1 VACFQEIRRLVQMT
15 DTTRPDGIIIALDGP
30 AGSGKS
36 STAKA
41 VAARLGYRHLD
52 SGAFYRAITLAALRA
67 GIDPEVWPHLTHAE
81 LDGLDVHGRPAD
93 RGYRMTIRG
102 EDVSADIRSHQVN
115 AHVSQMAAVP
125 AVREWLMDAL
135 RESGAR
141 GGLVADGRDIGTVV
155 FPDAELKA
163 YLIADAEERARRRLA
178 EMGAAGLTDDDVRA
192 EAARLMGRDA
202 IDSGRETAPLRQ
214 ADDAVVIDTTGLTFD
229 QQVDRIVQ
237 LARERGGVDRREEI
251 P

>member
-1 VACFQEIRRLVQMT
+1 MT
-15 DTTRPDGIIIALDGP
+15 ETRRPDGIIIALDGP

-36 STAKA
+36 STARA

-52 SGAFYRAITLAALRA
+52 SGAFYRAITLAALQA
-67 GIDPEVWPHLTHAE
+67 GIDPDRWPALTPDE
-81 LDGLDVHGRPAD
+81 LDRLDVHGHPSET
-93 RGYRMTIRG
+93 GYTMTVAG
-102 EDVSADIRSHQVN
+102 TDVSVEIRSPRVN
-115 AHVSQMAAVP
+115 AHVSRMAAVP

-163 YLIADAEERARRRLA
+163 YLIADAEERARRRLR
-178 EMGAAGLTDDDVRA
+178 EQGEIDPPLEEVRA
-192 EAARLMGRDA
+192 EAARLQGRDA

-214 ADDAVVIDTTGLTFD
+214 AGDAVVIDTTGLGFD
-229 QQVDRIVQ
+229 EQVQRIVD
-237 LARERGGVDRREEI
+237 LARERIGLDRGEEI

>member
-1 VACFQEIRRLVQMT
+1 M
-15 DTTRPDGIIIALDGP
+15 RPDGIIIALDGP

-36 STAKA
+36 STARA

-52 SGAFYRAITLAALRA
+52 SGAFYRAITYAALRA
-67 GIDPEVWPHLTHAE
+67 GIHPDGWAHLTHE
-81 LDGLDVHGRPAD
+81 QLDRLDVHGRPAD
-93 RGYRMTIRG
+93 RAYRMTVGGR
-102 EDVSADIRSHQVN
+102 EVSAEIRSPEVN
-115 AHVSQMAAVP
+115 AHVSRMAAVP

-163 YLIADAEERARRRLA
+163 YLVADAEERARRRLL
-178 EMGAAGLTDDDVRA
+178 ERGLFDASPEEVRA
-192 EAARLMGRDA
+192 EAAALQGRDA
-202 IDSGRETAPLRQ
+202 LDSTRQAAPLRR
-214 ADDAVVIDTTGLTFD
+214 ADDAVIIDTTALSFD
-229 QQVDRIVQ
+229 EQVDRIVA
-237 LARERGGVDRREEI
+237 LARERGGVDRGEEI

>member
-1 VACFQEIRRLVQMT
+1 MT
-15 DTTRPDGIIIALDGP
+15 DTRRPDGIIIALDGP

-52 SGAFYRAITLAALRA
+52 SGAFYRAITWAALQA
-67 GIDPEVWPHLTHAE
+67 GIEPEGWGRLTHDE
-81 LDGLDVHGRPAD
+81 LDRLDVHGRPAE
-93 RGYRMTIRG
+93 RGYSLHVRG
-102 EDVSADIRSHQVN
+102 RDVSAEIRSPQVN

-125 AVREWLMDAL
+125 TVREWLMDAL
-135 RESGAR
+135 REAGAR

-163 YLIADAEERARRRLA
+163 YLIADAEERARRRLMEQGILA
-178 EMGAAGLTDDDVRA
+178 PPLEEVRA
-192 EAARLMGRDA
+192 EAARLQGRDA

-214 ADDAVVIDTTGLTFD
+214 AQDAVVVDTTALSFA
-229 QQVDRIVQ
+229 QQVERIVA
-237 LARERGGVDRREEI
+237 LARERGGVDRSEET

>member
-1 VACFQEIRRLVQMT
+1 MSNRA
-15 DTTRPDGIIIALDGP
+15 DGIIIALDGP

-67 GIDPEVWPHLTHAE
+67 GIHPDGWARLTHDQ
-81 LDGLDVHGRPAD
+81 LDGLDVHGRPAE
-93 RGYRMTIRG
+93 RGYRMTIHG
-102 EDVSADIRSHQVN
+102 EDVSIDIRSHEVN
-115 AHVSQMAAVP
+115 AHVSRMAAVP

-163 YLIADAEERARRRLA
+163 YLIADAEERARRRLL
-178 EMGAAGLTDDDVRA
+178 ERGVAAAALEEVRA
-192 EAARLMGRDA
+192 EAALLQGRDA

-229 QQVDRIVQ
+229 EQVDRIVQ
-237 LARERGGVDRREEI
+237 LAKERGGVDPDEEI

>member
-1 VACFQEIRRLVQMT
+1 M
-15 DTTRPDGIIIALDGP
+15 
-30 AGSGKS
+30 
-36 STAKA
+36 
-41 VAARLGYRHLD
+41 
-52 SGAFYRAITLAALRA
+52 
-67 GIDPEVWPHLTHAE
+67 
-81 LDGLDVHGRPAD
+81 DVHGRPAE
-93 RGYRMTIRG
+93 RGYEMTIRG
-102 EDVSADIRSHQVN
+102 EDVSLDIRSAQVN

-178 EMGAAGLTDDDVRA
+178 ERGVTDAPLEEVRA
-192 EAARLMGRDA
+192 EAALLQGRDS

-214 ADDAVVIDTTGLTFD
+214 AEDAVVIDTTGLSFD
-229 QQVDRIVQ
+229 EQVERIVQ
-237 LARERGGVDRREEI
+237 LAKERGGVDPREEI

>member
-1 VACFQEIRRLVQMT
+1 MT
-15 DTTRPDGIIIALDGP
+15 QKHRPDGIIIALDGP

-67 GIDPEVWPHLTHAE
+67 GIPPERWEHLTPEE
-81 LDGLDVHGRPAD
+81 LDRLDVHGRPAD
-93 RGYRMTIRG
+93 RAYRMTVG
-102 EDVSADIRSHQVN
+102 GADVGAEIRSPEVN
-115 AHVSQMAAVP
+115 AHVSRMAAVP
-125 AVREWLMDAL
+125 AVRAWLMDAL

-141 GGLVADGRDIGTVV
+141 GGLVADGRDMGTVV

-163 YLIADAEERARRRLA
+163 YLIADAEERARRRLL
-178 EMGAAGLTDDDVRA
+178 ERGAADPALEEVRA
-192 EAARLMGRDA
+192 EAALLQGRDA
-202 IDSGRETAPLRQ
+202 LDSGREAAPLRQ
-214 ADDAVVIDTTGLTFD
+214 ADDAVLIDTTALTFD
-229 QQVDRIVQ
+229 QQVDRIVA
-237 LARERGGVDRREEI
+237 LARERSGVDRGEEI